1 MTDKIR
7 LQEKLRIN
15 EEVRIS
21 TIYNDA
27 DRATLLKLRGMN
39 SMDIYVQT
47 QMKKVTEALDT
58 RVKKLTELEDRIDKL
73 EKGELDDE
81 LINSMKETAREIKE
95 KGDLTITRKKEEKT
109 VDVEVAKKSKDFYQ
123 QERQAERINKESYYK
138 GALKHFSKSCDSIP
152 EYMTRELNKMP
163 SNQGYV
169 WRGVYCFGSRNPTSK
184 VDYKVTENQ
193 KGKKIITYWNK
204 THITVFEKI
213 GPKGKE
219 TLISSVVRKNR

>member
-1 MTDKIR
+1 MTDRIR

-15 EEVRIS
+15 EEVRLS

-39 SMDIYVQT
+39 SMDKYVQT

-58 RVKKLTELEDRIDKL
+58 RVKKLTELEERIDKL
-73 EKGELDDE
+73 ENGDLDEE
-81 LINSMKETAREIKE
+81 LIDGMKETAREINE
-95 KGDLTITRKKEEKT
+95 KGASTITRKKEEKT
-109 VDVEVAKKSKDFYQ
+109 VDVEVAKKSKAYYQ
-123 QERQAERINKESYYK
+123 QERQSEKLNKEWYYK

-152 EYMTRELNKMP
+152 EYMTRELKKMP

-169 WRGVYCFGSRNPTSK
+169 WRGVYCFGARNPTSK

-193 KGKKIITYWNK
+193 KGKKIITTWNA
-204 THITVFEKI
+204 THISVFEKI

-219 TLISSVVRKNR
+219 TLISRNVRKNR